1 MYPAFP
7 ISSIFDQKQLSAED
21 VGLLKNPICQEL
33 VQCTDEAGE
42 EYCFRGS
49 GGVVKYSKNKNREKK
64 MGRTLNC
71 SEHIEVEARTS
82 EGSLSIALLSYKKLN
97 IAIRINIHINNFFSS
112 FFRL

>member
-1 MYPAFP
+1 MFDIEQFVHWG
-7 ISSIFDQKQLSAED
+7 ISRIISNESHLLDTYQKQKQLSAED

-82 EGSLSIALLSYKKLN
+82 EGSLSIALLC
-97 IAIRINIHINNFFSS
+97 
-112 FFRL
+112 